1 MEMSFHSLNNIRHM
15 EIIDLK
21 LGAKIGFIRDL
32 KINCDENKIES
43 ILIPIQKNS
52 FFGKMEFIEIPWNDI
67 IKIGLDVILV
77 DTKGKLDGDT

>member
-1 MEMSFHSLNNIRHM
+1 MEFNFHSLNNIKNM

-32 KINCDENKIES
+32 KINCDESKIES

-52 FFGKMEFIEIPWNDI
+52 FFGKMEFIEIPWSDI
-67 IKIGLDVILV
+67 IKIGVDVILV
-77 DTKGKLDGDT
+77 DTKGKLEGDN